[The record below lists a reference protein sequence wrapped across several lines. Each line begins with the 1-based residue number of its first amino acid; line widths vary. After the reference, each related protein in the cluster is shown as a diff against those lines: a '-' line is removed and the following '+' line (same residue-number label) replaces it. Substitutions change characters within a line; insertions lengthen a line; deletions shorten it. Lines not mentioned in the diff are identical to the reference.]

1 MLAGQI
7 IYRQRGTSWH
17 AGPNCGIGRDH
28 TIFATAPGYIHYF
41 YTTPT
46 PPPAKKA
53 PKPSTPVKLPIQ
65 KAELQTFTAKELT
78 TKPHPSSKKKV
89 RRYIAVTPN
98 PLTTFPRPRGAPR
111 ERRFEKID
119 AAILKTHI
127 NLLKQSTE
135 DQSTSL

>member
-41 YTTPT
+41 YTEPVA
-46 PPPAKKA
+46 PERKA
-53 PKPSTPVKLPIQ
+53 PKPQTPVKMPIGKLEQ
-65 KAELQTFTAKELT
+65 ATYKAKELT
-78 TKPHPSSKKKV
+78 VKPHPSSKKKV
-89 RRYIAVTPN
+89 RRYIAVSPN
-98 PLTTFPRPRGAPR
+98 PLTTFPRPPGSPR

-119 AAILKTHI
+119 ATMLQMHIDHLK
-127 NLLKQSTE
+127 NNDDLPL
-135 DQSTSL
+135 